1 MEQKSIKT
9 GYGAYEPLY
18 PNGIMT
24 AGKDG
29 ELFGVRFLAAGKEE
43 RLILDHKDFDFR
55 TVGIGRMEP
64 EQLYEFSWKA
74 FGTTVKLTWCRLGN
88 DSLFGQVEVQEGITV
103 LAELY
108 VPREWRLQKE
118 WVNFT
123 RQSETCFAG
132 ELISPYHDNGNP
144 ALLFITNQIPQSS
157 IGYNDRGKQIQDFRD
172 SWTFR
177 NVNRHDIWND
187 MGLSR
192 MMGIQFE
199 ESFEFIIKDRKSV
212 V

>member
-1 MEQKSIKT
+1 MDQKSKGT
-9 GYGAYEPLY
+9 GYGAYDPLY

-29 ELFGVRFLAAGKEE
+29 DLFGIRFLAAGKEE
-43 RLILDHKDFDFR
+43 GLILDHKDFDFR

-74 FGTTVKLTWCRLGN
+74 FGTTVKLTWCRLGK
-88 DSLFGQVEVQEGITV
+88 DCLFGQVDLQDGVSV

-123 RQSETCFAG
+123 RQTESCFTG
-132 ELISPYHDNGNP
+132 ELISPYHEMV
-144 ALLFITNQIPQSS
+144 I
-157 IGYNDRGKQIQDFRD
+157 
-172 SWTFR
+172 
-177 NVNRHDIWND
+177 RH
-187 MGLSR
+187 
-192 MMGIQFE
+192 
-199 ESFEFIIKDRKSV
+199 SFLWRTRLPGAVPVTMTEQNSCRISKLHGCSGM
-212 V
+212 